1 MTQTLQS
8 DVNHGRASQIA
19 ITAQN
24 GGVKDMIELMAGG
37 SPDKR
42 DLPRNTLEYSGLAM
56 GSQGSISSKQSCQ
69 NCCWD
74 RSYLQTSMKD

>member
-8 DVNHGRASQIA
+8 DVNLGRASQIA

-24 GGVKDMIELMAGG
+24 GGGKDMIKLMAGG

-56 GSQGSISSKQSCQ
+56 GSQGSILKFQAK
-69 NCCWD
+69 
-74 RSYLQTSMKD
+74 LPELLLG